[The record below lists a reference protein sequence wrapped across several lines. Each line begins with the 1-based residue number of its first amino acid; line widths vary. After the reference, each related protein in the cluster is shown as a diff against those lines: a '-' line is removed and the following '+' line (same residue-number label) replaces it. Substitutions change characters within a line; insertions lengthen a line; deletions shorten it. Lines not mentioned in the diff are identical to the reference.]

1 MKKPIIFDIDLDN
14 KPIKDLIRKDN
25 IDDLMFGAQYKLA
38 LQQIDQYLSALTLKN
53 DVKDENPNAK
63 DDYDYFDIDYNNN
76 IFAFVGERG
85 TGKTSC
91 MISVAD
97 LLCSKRK
104 NAFPEYENIVK
115 DNFQTIDLID
125 PSYFDSCHNVISL
138 FLAKL
143 YDSYKKHVERDNR
156 EWNIDDARRTAFL
169 EELSKAQK
177 HLVQLDPAHKEET
190 YSGNSIEQLVALS
203 SAVDLK
209 TDIRNLV
216 DAYNEVLGLNDSILV
231 LRIDDIDLNTEN
243 SAKMAEYIRKYFIQP
258 NMIVLMSLKFEQ
270 LEAIKRNEFTKT
282 YDKVSDE
289 VNTADMAVKYMNKL
303 IPQSQRI
310 YMPMPQNYLELPLT
324 IKSKSFPDI
333 TYSSIKLAVPELIF
347 QKTRYLF
354 YNSKVQSSLII
365 PRNLRDLRQIV
376 KMLCLMPNYSKESP
390 TATNK
395 EIFKNYFFSSWIEQH
410 IDRVDQHYLQEI
422 INEDDILML
431 NSLIVNILG
440 RKFKLSD
447 SSSLTNNVLAKSV
460 KSEINEIISSQN
472 MSYNISAGDVIGLV
486 ATLESMY
493 QKPYDINFLFF
504 IRSLYSMR
512 LYEAYDSVTE
522 PHVEDIE
529 EEKLIYRLP
538 RLSNLTEYSKLTG
551 GSLFNNSL
559 MPLIS
564 DITETDTLIS
574 QKISGEKLLDL
585 MKVCNEHWNE
595 SLENGT
601 VMFIEFLML
610 CIRGNE
616 TNEDYRKVADVY
628 YNNRNLSTE
637 LRFNLYSIFYNLT
650 QLCCKKEE
658 GQGYQIDNTVYSW
671 PCYSRFCSYL
681 DSDENFKGVANA
693 FLAKLLEHHNYE
705 HKLWPHLLFYTLRDK
720 QERKDK
726 MSLKNYEAEELVNSF
741 KPERWM
747 SYCSFRNTEI
757 MQDFA
762 QYMSEE
768 IYGSKSLANMFYSFF
783 NKVSRY
789 SIKTYDRD
797 EKGTPYKIS
806 FGYAEAI
813 RDIFAMI
820 DIDDKINKVLS
831 NKPNIVPD
839 KKTEQTPT
847 VPLEEALKNQNNGET
862 EFSKDH

>member
-1 MKKPIIFDIDLDN
+1 MKQPIIFDIDLDN
-14 KPIKDLIRKDN
+14 KPIKDTIKKDN
-25 IDDLMFGAQYKLA
+25 IDNLMFSAQYKQA
-38 LQQIDQYLSALTLKN
+38 LQQINQYLGALTLSN
-53 DVKDENPNAK
+53 DAK
-63 DDYDYFDIDYNNN
+63 EEDPKIRDDYDYFDIDYNNN

-104 NAFPEYENIVK
+104 NTFTECENIVK
-115 DNFQTIDLID
+115 VNFQTIDLID

-143 YDSYKKHVERDNR
+143 YDSYKKHVEKDNK
-156 EWNIDDARRTAFL
+156 EWDIDDEHRTAFL

-177 HLVQLDPAHKEET
+177 HLIQLDPSHKEES
-190 YSGNSIEQLVALS
+190 YSENSIEQLVALS

-216 DAYNEVLGLNDSILV
+216 DAYNEVLGLKDSILI

-324 IKSKSFPDI
+324 IKSKSFSEDLS
-333 TYSSIKLAVPELIF
+333 YSSIKLAVPELIF

-354 YNSKVQSSLII
+354 YNSKVQNSHII

-376 KMLCLMPNYSKESP
+376 KMLFMMPNYSKESP
-390 TATNK
+390 TNK

-410 IDRVDQHYLQEI
+410 IEKADQHYLQEI

-440 RKFKLSD
+440 RKFILNNSTALSGD
-447 SSSLTNNVLAKSV
+447 VFAKSV
-460 KSEINEIISSQN
+460 KSEIKKIISTQN
-472 MSYNISAGDVIGLV
+472 MSYNISSGDVIGLV
-486 ATLESMY
+486 TTLESMY
-493 QKPYDINFLFF
+493 QRPSDINFLFF
-504 IRSLYSMR
+504 IRSLYSIR

-522 PHVEDIE
+522 PQVDDID

-538 RLSNLTEYSKLTG
+538 RLNNLTEYSKLTG
-551 GSLFNNSL
+551 GSLFNNFL
-559 MPLIS
+559 MPLVS
-564 DITETDTLIS
+564 DLSASDSYIAQTI
-574 QKISGEKLLDL
+574 KGESLLNL
-585 MKVCNEHWNE
+585 MKECNDDWDS
-595 SLENGT
+595 SLKKGT
-601 VMFIEFLML
+601 VMLVEFFML
-610 CIRGNE
+610 CICGNS
-616 TNEDYRKVADVY
+616 TQEDYRTVADAY
-628 YNNRNLSTE
+628 YNNRTLSSE
-637 LRFNLYSIFYNLT
+637 LRFNLYSVFYNLT
-650 QLCCKKEE
+650 QLCYNKVE
-658 GQGYQIDNTVYSW
+658 GQIYQIDNTVYSW

-681 DSDENFKGVANA
+681 DSNKNYKGVANA
-693 FLAKLLEHHNYE
+693 FLAKLLEHDNYE
-705 HKLWPHLLFYTLRDK
+705 HKLWPHLMFYTLRDK
-720 QERKDK
+720 QDRNDK
-726 MSLKNYEAEELVNSF
+726 MSLDSYDAEDLVKSF

-747 SYCSFRNTEI
+747 SYCSFRNVEI

-762 QYMSEE
+762 QYMSEDVYKDE
-768 IYGSKSLANMFYSFF
+768 KPAKIFYKFF
-783 NKVSRY
+783 DKVSKY

-797 EKGTPYKIS
+797 ENRNPYKIT
-806 FGYAEAI
+806 FRYAEAI
-813 RDIFAMI
+813 RDVFTMKKNYSKIT
-820 DIDDKINKVLS
+820 DILS
-831 NKPNIVPD
+831 D
-839 KKTEQTPT
+839 FSKTDPKQKSNEDQGK
-847 VPLEEALKNQNNGET
+847 LNEGLMKEANNG
-862 EFSKDH
+862 KA

>member
-38 LQQIDQYLSALTLKN
+38 LQQINQYLSALTLNN
-53 DVKDENPNAK
+53 DVKEENPKVK

-104 NAFPEYENIVK
+104 NAFAEYKNIVK
-115 DNFQTIDLID
+115 VNFQTIDLID

-143 YDSYKKHVERDNR
+143 YDSYKRHVERDNR
-156 EWNIDDARRTAFL
+156 EWDIDDERRTAFL

-190 YSGNSIEQLVALS
+190 YSENSIEQLVALS

-258 NMIVLMSLKFEQ
+258 NMMILMSLKFEQ
-270 LEAIKRNEFTKT
+270 LEAIKRNEFKNT

-410 IDRVDQHYLQEI
+410 IDRADQHYLQEI

-440 RKFKLSD
+440 RKFKLSNR
-447 SSSLTNNVLAKSV
+447 SSFTNSVLAKSV

-472 MSYNISAGDVIGLV
+472 MSYNISAGDVMGLV
-486 ATLESMY
+486 VTLESMY
-493 QKPYDINFLFF
+493 QNPYDTNFLFF

-522 PHVEDIE
+522 PQVEDIE

-538 RLSNLTEYSKLTG
+538 RLNNLTQYSKLTG

-559 MPLIS
+559 TPLIS
-564 DITETDTLIS
+564 DITKTDTLVS
-574 QKISGEKLLDL
+574 QKVSGKKLLDL
-585 MKVCNEHWNE
+585 MKACNENWNE

-601 VMFIEFLML
+601 VMYIEFLML

-616 TNEDYRKVADVY
+616 TSEDYRKVADVN
-628 YNNRNLSTE
+628 YNNRSLSTD

-650 QLCCKKEE
+650 QLCCKKVD
-658 GQGYQIDNTVYSW
+658 GQNYQLNNTVYSW
-671 PCYSRFCSYL
+671 PCYSRFYSYL
-681 DSDENFKGVANA
+681 DGDVNYKDVANA
-693 FLAKLLEHHNYE
+693 FLAKLLEHHNYKY
-705 HKLWPHLLFYTLRDK
+705 KLWSNLMFYTLRDK
-720 QERKDK
+720 QNRNDK
-726 MSLKNYEAEELVNSF
+726 ISLDNYDAEELVKSF

-757 MQDFA
+757 MQDFI

-768 IYGSKSLANMFYSFF
+768 IYGSESLANMFYSFF
-783 NKVSRY
+783 DRVGRY

-797 EKGTPYKIS
+797 ENGNPYKIS

-813 RDIFAMI
+813 RNIFAI
-820 DIDDKINKVLS
+820 KGIDDNINMVLS
-831 NKPNIVPD
+831 NKPNIVSDQKPA
-839 KKTEQTPT
+839 QTPT
-847 VPLEEALKNQNNGET
+847 SPLEEALKDQNNG
-862 EFSKDH
+862 KA